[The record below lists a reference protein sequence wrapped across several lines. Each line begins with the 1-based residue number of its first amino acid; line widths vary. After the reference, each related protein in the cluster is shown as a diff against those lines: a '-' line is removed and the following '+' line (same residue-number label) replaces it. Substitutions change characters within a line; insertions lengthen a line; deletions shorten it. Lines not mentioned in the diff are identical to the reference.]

1 MSPDRRQINDSRLSL
16 FGHGKERLIAFVC
29 ECADAD
35 CRRTVTLTAAEG
47 SELRQQGKPIL
58 FRGHVADEDGPLAGE
73 PSTETSE
80 SRSPEAPTRKGS
92 G

>member
-16 FGHGKERLIAFVC
+16 FGHGKGRLIAFVC
-29 ECADAD
+29 ECADAA

-58 FRGHVADEDGPLAGE
+58 FRGHAADEDGPLAGE

-80 SRSPEAPTRKGS
+80 SPSPEAPTRKGS